1 MVSLWPLKLRFHISI
16 SLLILL
22 IVAAIGTLSMIIV
35 VRETHQAARDTAV
48 HEFKGV
54 SNSVQDRMAL
64 LFSHVQHSA
73 AIISQQPQ
81 MAPAVT
87 ADGTAHPS
95 FALLSSSL
103 TNIANI
109 YSIYV
114 AHADGSFLQVIAAKS
129 DDRVIAAHQAPPHTD
144 LIVRTITADEHGVR
158 RQNWTFLDRHASV
171 LGRRTDDD
179 VSYDPRQ
186 RTWYNAAL
194 QSDNGALS
202 APYLFNSLKQPGLT
216 ASHKLDGGE
225 GVVGIDL
232 TLKSLDG
239 FLQQL
244 DISPNGGAV
253 LFDEQARIMASTG
266 LPGSL
271 EPLGDMTKLNDYPFK
286 QILAASGMGT
296 STVDS
301 SEHGPIIV
309 ERADWWTDSESVIHL
324 AIYAPEQDFTSRID
338 LMERNVYILNGLL
351 LVFGLPI
358 VGWMSRGMAKPV
370 VQLAEEAERICAWDF
385 SGDAPKKSFI
395 MEIGALAEGFSIM
408 KQSLMERTRN
418 LERSQASLGQLVD
431 LGIALSAES
440 DSNRLMDMILAGA
453 KKLTNADGGTLYIR
467 DEDKEQLVFRII
479 KNDSLKIDIGS
490 DGALPSIPAV
500 PLYREDGSENHN
512 NVVSHSVLLGQTTNI
527 ADVYQETAF
536 DFSGTRRFDE
546 ANRYRTHSVLT
557 VPLIPRGGAPIGAI
571 QLINAQPQDGHHHNA
586 KTPQPF
592 AFGVQ
597 RFVQALAALA
607 ATALYNRSLLDA
619 QEALVDSMIEIMAGA
634 IDAKSPYTGGH
645 CARVPELA
653 LMLAEEACTVQDG
666 PLADFRFATDEEWHE
681 FRIGAFLHDC
691 GKVTTPEYVVDK
703 ATKLETIF
711 NRIHEVRTRFEVL
724 WRDAEVRFMQDR
736 LNGVPDAEAQTRFE
750 DTTQRLTDDFNFVAE
765 CNVGGEFMAADK
777 IERLKSIAQQT
788 WVRHYDDRIGL
799 SHGELERI
807 GDLPPQPLPATEFL
821 LADKPEHI
829 IPRNGNEGMFD
840 PKHGFRIPIPKHLY
854 NNGEV
859 YNLSISRG
867 TLNDEERFKVNE
879 HAIQTILMLD
889 RLKFPKNL
897 RRVPE
902 YAGTHHETLI
912 GTGYPRKL
920 DAAQLSIPARIM
932 VLADIFEALTAADRP
947 YKKPKTLSE
956 AVKILSFFVK
966 DQHIDGDL
974 FRLFL
979 SSGAY
984 LRYAEKYLKPEQR
997 DEVDVMKYLGA
1008 A

>member
-22 IVAAIGTLSMIIV
+22 IVSVIGALSMVIV
-35 VRETHQAARDTAV
+35 VRESRLASRETAQ

-54 SNSVQDRMAL
+54 SNSVQDRMGV
-64 LFSHVQHSA
+64 LFSHVQRSA
-73 AIISQQPQ
+73 AIIAQQPQ
-81 MAPAVT
+81 LRAPIT
-87 ADGTAHPS
+87 ADALSHPS
-95 FALLSSSL
+95 FPLLSSSL
-103 TNIANI
+103 INLSNI

-114 AHADGSFLQVIAAKS
+114 AHADGSFLQVIAAKGDS
-129 DDRVIAAHQAPPHTD
+129 RVIEAHQAPPHTE
-144 LIVRTITADEHGVR
+144 LILRAISLDARGQRH
-158 RQNWTFLDRHASV
+158 QSWTFLDKQSAV
-171 LGRRTDDD
+171 LGRRQDDEAL
-179 VSYDPRQ
+179 YDPRD
-186 RTWYNAAL
+186 RTWYNAA
-194 QSDNGALS
+194 QTFETGALS
-202 APYLFNSLKQPGLT
+202 APYLFNSLKAPGLT
-216 ASHKLDGGE
+216 ASHKLENGE
-225 GVVGIDL
+225 GVIGIDL
-232 TLKSLDG
+232 TLVSLDS

-244 DISPNGGAV
+244 DISPHGGAI
-253 LFDEQARIMASTG
+253 LFDEQSRVMGSTG
-266 LPGSL
+266 LDHPPA
-271 EPLGDMTKLNDYPFK
+271 PLSDISQLDGYPYK
-286 QILAASGMGT
+286 QVLAASGMGT
-296 STVDS
+296 STVPDNDL
-301 SEHGPIIV
+301 GPVIV
-309 ERADWWTDSESVIHL
+309 ERGDWWTDSNSVIHL
-324 AIYAPEQDFTSRID
+324 AIFAPESDFSDRID
-338 LMERNVYILNGLL
+338 LMQRNVYLLNGLL
-351 LVFGLPI
+351 LLIGLPLAA
-358 VGWMSRGMAKPV
+358 WLSRRMARPV

-385 SGDAPKKSFI
+385 SGETPSSSFI
-395 MEIGALAEGFSIM
+395 MEIRALADGFTVM

-440 DSNRLMDMILAGA
+440 DSNRLMDMILTGA

-467 DEDKEQLVFRII
+467 DEDKEQLTFRII
-479 KNDSLKIDIGS
+479 KNDSLQIDIGQ
-490 DGALPSIPAV
+490 DGALPNIPPV
-500 PLYREDGSENHN
+500 PLYREDGSQNHN
-512 NVVSHSVLLGQTTNI
+512 NVVSHSVLLGETTNI

-536 DFSGTRRFDE
+536 DFSGTRRFDDS
-546 ANRYRTHSVLT
+546 NNYRTHSVLT

-571 QLINAQPQDGHHHNA
+571 QLINARPHHSD
-586 KTPQPF
+586 TPQPF

-653 LMLAEEACTVQDG
+653 LMLAKEACDQAEG
-666 PLADFRFATDEEWHE
+666 PLADFRFASEEEWHE

-724 WRDAEVRFMQDR
+724 WRDAEIRFMQDKLDGR
-736 LNGVPDAEAQTRFE
+736 PEAEAKDRFE
-750 DTTQRLTDDFNFVAE
+750 AATRQLSEDFTFVAE
-765 CNVGGEFMAADK
+765 CNVGGEFMAPDK
-777 IERLKSIAQQT
+777 IERLKVIAGQT
-788 WVRHYDDRIGL
+788 WVRHFDDRLGL

-807 GDLPPQPLPATEFL
+807 GDLPPQPLPATELL
-821 LADKPEHI
+821 LADKPEQI

-840 PKHGFRIPIPKHLY
+840 PKHGFKIPIPKHLY

-889 RLKFPKNL
+889 RLKFPKTL

-912 GTGYPRKL
+912 GSGYPRKL
-920 DAAQLSIPARIM
+920 DAQQLSVPARIM
-932 VLADIFEALTAADRP
+932 VIADIFEALTAADRP

-956 AVKILSFFVK
+956 AVQILSFFVK

-997 DEVDVMKYLGA
+997 DQVDVAKYLGA

>member
-22 IVAAIGTLSMIIV
+22 IVSIIGGLSMV
-35 VRETHQAARDTAV
+35 VVVTESRQASRETAQHQ
-48 HEFKGV
+48 FKEV
-54 SNSVQDRMAL
+54 ANSVQDRMNV
-64 LFSHVQHSA
+64 LFSNVQRSA
-73 AIISQQPQ
+73 AIIAQQPQ
-81 MAPAVT
+81 MQAPIPE
-87 ADGTAHPS
+87 DGTKHPS
-95 FALLSSSL
+95 FPLLSSSL
-103 TNIANI
+103 LNLPNI

-114 AHADGSFLQVIAAKS
+114 AHADGSFLQVIAAKG
-129 DDRVIAAHQAPPHTD
+129 DDRIIAAHKAPPHTE
-144 LIVRTITADEHGVR
+144 LIVRTITVDDKGER
-158 RQNWTFLDRHASV
+158 RQTWTFLDRHSAL
-171 LGRRTDDD
+171 LGSRTEENPD
-179 VSYDPRQ
+179 YDPRQ
-186 RTWYNAAL
+186 RSWYGSAL
-194 QSDNGALS
+194 TFDHGALS
-202 APYLFNSLKQPGLT
+202 APYLFNSLQAPGLT
-216 ASHKLDGGE
+216 ASHKTDAGE

-232 TLKSLDG
+232 TLKSLES

-244 DISPNGGAV
+244 DISANGGAM
-253 LFDEQARIMASTG
+253 LFDEQARVMALSGVPDPVEPLSDMAS
-266 LPGSL
+266 
-271 EPLGDMTKLNDYPFK
+271 LNRFPYRHV
-286 QILAASGMGT
+286 LAASGMGT
-296 STVDS
+296 TTVQDA
-301 SEHGPIIV
+301 EKGPVIV
-309 ERADWWTDSESVIHL
+309 ERADWWTDSDSVIHL
-324 AIYAPEQDFTSRID
+324 AIFAPESDFTAGID
-338 LMERNVYILNGLL
+338 QMQRNVYMLNGLL
-351 LVFGLPI
+351 LLIGLPI
-358 VGWMSRGMAKPV
+358 AAYLSRRMARPV
-370 VQLAEEAERICAWDF
+370 VQLAEEAERLCAWDF
-385 SGDAPKKSFI
+385 SGEPPSHSFI
-395 MEIGALAEGFSIM
+395 LEISALAEGFTVM
-408 KQSLMERTRN
+408 KQSLVERTRN
-418 LERSQASLGQLVD
+418 LERSQTSLGQLVD

-467 DEDKEQLVFRII
+467 DEDKEQLTFRII
-479 KNDSLKIDIGS
+479 KNDSLNIDIGS
-490 DGALPSIPAV
+490 DGTLPNIPPV

-512 NVVSHSVLLGQTTNI
+512 NVVSHSVLLAETTNI
-527 ADVYQETAF
+527 ADVYAESSF

-546 ANRYRTHSVLT
+546 GNHYRTQSVLT

-571 QLINAQPQDGHHHNA
+571 QLINARPHQGSG
-586 KTPQPF
+586 KPQPF

-597 RFVQALAALA
+597 RFVQALTALA

-653 LMLAEEACTVQDG
+653 RMLAEEACASHEG
-666 PLADFRFATDEEWHE
+666 PLANFEFANEEEWHE
-681 FRIGAFLHDC
+681 FRVGTFLHDC

-724 WRDAEVRFMQDR
+724 WRDAEVRFMQDK
-736 LNGVPDAEAQTRFE
+736 LDGISETEAASRFE
-750 DTTQRLTDDFNFVAE
+750 ETCRRLTEDFAFIAE
-765 CNVGGEFMAADK
+765 CNIGGEFMAADRV
-777 IERLKSIAQQT
+777 ERLKVIAQQT
-788 WVRHYDDRIGL
+788 WVRHFDDRIGL

-807 GDLPPQPLPATEFL
+807 GDLPPLPLPTTEFL

-829 IPRNGNEGMFD
+829 IPRLGNEGMFD
-840 PKHGFRIPIPKHLY
+840 PKHGFKIPIPKDLY

-859 YNLSISRG
+859 YNLSVSRG
-867 TLNDEERFKVNE
+867 TLNEEERFKVNE
-879 HAIQTILMLD
+879 HVIQTILMLD
-889 RLKFPKNL
+889 RLKFPKTM

-932 VLADIFEALTAADRP
+932 VLADVFEALTAADRP

-956 AVKILSFFVK
+956 AVKILSFMVK

-984 LRYAEKYLKPEQR
+984 LRYAEKYLKPDQR
-997 DEVDVMKYLGA
+997 DEVDVAKYLNSNKA
-1008 A
+1008 